1 MKRYILIFLFLAS
14 STAGFAQ
21 IDFSRIKLG
30 VQVSP
35 TLSFNRVNDESADI
49 NFSSDGVGGRMIGG
63 AVVDYMLTDNYFV
76 STGLFFV
83 PKRVG
88 IRDNRRPDE
97 IRDRYKLHYLQIP
110 ATMKLFTNEVALN
123 TRIYFQAGFTLDIKL
138 LEDNISEQT
147 TYVDDFGF
155 VDSSL
160 LLATGAEY
168 RYGYNTIFFGGF
180 SYRRGLANVVRNE
193 SAPAQDIVVKNDL
206 FSLDLGIKF

>member
-1 MKRYILIFLFLAS
+1 MRQFTLIFFFLVS
-14 STAGFAQ
+14 STASFAQ

-30 VQVSP
+30 LQISP
-35 TLSFNRVNDESADI
+35 TLSFNRVDDESADA

-63 AVVDYMLTDNYFV
+63 AVLDYMLTDNYFI
-76 STGLFFV
+76 SSGLFFV

-88 IRDNRRPDE
+88 LRSDVDE
-97 IRDRYKLHYLQIP
+97 ARDRHKLHYLQIP
-110 ATMKLFTNEVALN
+110 ATMKLFTNEVALD
-123 TRIYFQAGFTLDIKL
+123 TRIYFQAGFTLDIRL
-138 LEDNISEQT
+138 LEDNISET
-147 TYVDDFGF
+147 VEYVEDFGF

-160 LLATGAEY
+160 LLAAGAEY

-193 SAPAQDIVVKNDL
+193 FAPVRDIMVKNDL

>member
-1 MKRYILIFLFLAS
+1 MRRYTLIFLFLAS

-30 VQVSP
+30 LQVSP
-35 TLSFNRVNDESADI
+35 TLSFNRVDDESADVS
-49 NFSSDGVGGRMIGG
+49 FSSDGVGGRMIGG
-63 AVVDYMLTDNYFV
+63 AVLDYMLTDNYFI
-76 STGLFFV
+76 SSGLFFV

-88 IRDNRRPDE
+88 VRNDVSE
-97 IRDRYKLHYLQIP
+97 ARDRYKLHYLQIP
-110 ATMKLFTNEVALN
+110 ATMKLFTNEVALD

-138 LEDNISEQT
+138 LEDNISET
-147 TYVDDFGF
+147 VEYVEDFGF

-160 LLATGAEY
+160 LLAAGAEY

-193 SAPAQDIVVKNDL
+193 FTPVRDIVVKNDL

>member
-1 MKRYILIFLFLAS
+1 MRQFTLIFLLLVS
-14 STAGFAQ
+14 STAAFAQ

-30 VQVSP
+30 LQISP
-35 TLSFNRVNDESADI
+35 TLSFNRVNDESADV

-63 AVVDYMLTDNYFV
+63 AVLDYMLTDNYFI
-76 STGLFFV
+76 SSGLFFV

-88 IRDNRRPDE
+88 LRNDVGE
-97 IRDRYKLHYLQIP
+97 AQDRYKLHYLQIP
-110 ATMKLFTNEVALN
+110 ATMKLFTNEVALD

-138 LEDNISEQT
+138 LDDNISET
-147 TYVDDFGF
+147 VTYVEDFGF

-160 LLATGAEY
+160 LLAAGAEY

-193 SAPAQDIVVKNDL
+193 FAPVQDIVVKNDL

>member
-1 MKRYILIFLFLAS
+1 MRRYTLIFLFLAS

-21 IDFSRIKLG
+21 IDFSRVKIGL
-30 VQVSP
+30 QISP
-35 TLSFNRVNDESADI
+35 TLSFNRVDDESADV

-63 AVVDYMLTDNYFV
+63 AVLDYMLTDNYFI
-76 STGLFFV
+76 SSGLFFV

-88 IRDNRRPDE
+88 LRNNADE
-97 IRDRYKLHYLQIP
+97 ARDRHKLHYLQIP
-110 ATMKLFTNEVALN
+110 ATMKLFTNEVALD
-123 TRIYFQAGFTLDIKL
+123 TRIYFQAGFTLDIRL
-138 LEDNISEQT
+138 LEDNISET
-147 TYVDDFGF
+147 VTYVEDFGF

-160 LLATGAEY
+160 LLAAGAEY

-193 SAPAQDIVVKNDL
+193 FAPVRDLTVKNDL

>member
-1 MKRYILIFLFLAS
+1 MRQFTLIFLLLVS
-14 STAGFAQ
+14 STAAFAQ
-21 IDFSRIKLG
+21 INFSRIKLG
-30 VQVSP
+30 LQISP
-35 TLSFNRVNDESADI
+35 TLSFNRVNDESADV

-63 AVVDYMLTDNYFV
+63 AVLDYMLTDNYFI
-76 STGLFFV
+76 SSGLFFV

-88 IRDNRRPDE
+88 LRNDVGE
-97 IRDRYKLHYLQIP
+97 AQDRYKLHYLQIP
-110 ATMKLFTNEVALN
+110 ATMKLFTNEVALD

-138 LEDNISEQT
+138 LDDNISET
-147 TYVDDFGF
+147 VTYVEDFGF

-160 LLATGAEY
+160 LLAAGAEY

-193 SAPAQDIVVKNDL
+193 FAPVQDIVVKNDL

>member
-1 MKRYILIFLFLAS
+1 MRRYTLIFLFLAS

-30 VQVSP
+30 LQVSP
-35 TLSFNRVNDESADI
+35 TLSFNRVDDESADV

-63 AVVDYMLTDNYFV
+63 AVLDYMLTDNYFI
-76 STGLFFV
+76 SSGLFFV

-88 IRDNRRPDE
+88 VRNDVSE
-97 IRDRYKLHYLQIP
+97 ARDRYKLHYLQIP
-110 ATMKLFTNEVALN
+110 ATMKLFTNEVALD

-138 LEDNISEQT
+138 LEDNISET
-147 TYVDDFGF
+147 VEYVEDFGF

-160 LLATGAEY
+160 LLAAGAEY

-193 SAPAQDIVVKNDL
+193 FTPVRDIVVKNDL

>member
-1 MKRYILIFLFLAS
+1 MRQFTLIFIFLVS
-14 STAGFAQ
+14 STAAFAQ
-21 IDFSRIKLG
+21 IDFSRVKLG
-30 VQVSP
+30 LQISP
-35 TLSFNRVNDESADI
+35 TLSFNRVNDESADV

-88 IRDNRRPDE
+88 LRNDVDE
-97 IRDRYKLHYLQIP
+97 ARDRHKLHYLQIP
-110 ATMKLFTNEVALN
+110 ATMKLFTNEVALD
-123 TRIYFQAGFTLDIKL
+123 TRIYFQAGFTLDIRL
-138 LEDNISEQT
+138 LEDNISET
-147 TYVDDFGF
+147 VTYVKDFGF

-193 SAPAQDIVVKNDL
+193 FAPVRDLTVKNDL

>member
-1 MKRYILIFLFLAS
+1 MRQFTLIFLFLAS

-30 VQVSP
+30 LQVSP
-35 TLSFNRVNDESADI
+35 TLSFNRVDDESADV

-63 AVVDYMLTDNYFV
+63 AVLDYMLTDNYFI
-76 STGLFFV
+76 SSGLFFV

-88 IRDNRRPDE
+88 LRSDADDA
-97 IRDRYKLHYLQIP
+97 RDRHKLHYLQIP
-110 ATMKLFTNEVALN
+110 ATMKLFTNEVALD
-123 TRIYFQAGFTLDIKL
+123 TRIYFQAGFTLDIRL
-138 LEDNISEQT
+138 LEDNISETT
-147 TYVDDFGF
+147 TYVEDFGF

-160 LLATGAEY
+160 LLGVGAEY

-193 SAPAQDIVVKNDL
+193 VAPAQDLVVKNDL